1 MLLHFERFD
10 VQESN
15 SCSNDSVSL
24 KYTKAEEERR
34 MFCGNTLPHDGI
46 SSSNEVN
53 VVFKSD
59 SSVTSKG
66 FVISYEASSTVFG
79 KEITH

>member
-1 MLLHFERFD
+1 M
-10 VQESN
+10 QESN
-15 SCSNDSVSL
+15 NCSNDSVSL
-24 KYTKAEEERR
+24 KYTRTEEERSV
-34 MFCGNTLPHDGI
+34 FCGSKLPHDGI

-66 FVISYEASSTVFG
+66 FVVSYEASSTVFG
-79 KEITH
+79 KQVTH